1 MGVPSLGLGS
11 LPDTKMADESK
22 APAKPGLSLG
32 GPKMP
37 GLNLGQVS
45 RDPEPA
51 PATKPSI
58 KPAGLGLGIGRLDVS
73 KA

>member
-11 LPDTKMADESK
+11 LPDTNMADESR
-22 APAKPGLSLG
+22 APTKPGLSLG
-32 GPKMP
+32 GSKMP

-51 PATKPSI
+51 TAKPTM
-58 KPAGLGLGIGRLDVS
+58 KPAGLGLGLGRLDLS